1 MTLKEYFDG
10 KPRGAKSEVAAQL
23 GISRTYMSLLVSE
36 RRLPGPEMALM
47 IERVTAGSV
56 TRKVLRPDLFG
67 EIR

>member
-1 MTLKEYFDG
+1 MTLKEYFEG
-10 KPRGAKSEVAAQL
+10 KPRGTKADIAVKL
-23 GISRTYMSLLVSE
+23 GISRTYLSLLVSE